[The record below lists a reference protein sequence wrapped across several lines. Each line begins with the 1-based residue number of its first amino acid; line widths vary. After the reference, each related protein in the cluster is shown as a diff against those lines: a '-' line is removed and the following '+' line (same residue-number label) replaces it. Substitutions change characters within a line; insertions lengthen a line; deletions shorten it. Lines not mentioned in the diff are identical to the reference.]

1 MAKTKISIT
10 INEKTLQDI
19 DSIIDNVYI
28 RNRSQDIEHL
38 AKNALGENK
47 TAVILLG
54 GNEGN
59 IKISK
64 NEFSPTARIK
74 NSTVIGMAIKK
85 LRENN
90 FKTLFIVARHNL
102 LTKMFEMLKDGA
114 EYGVKI
120 NYVEEKSA
128 NGTADSLRLLKG
140 KIKNN
145 FIVVYGDI
153 IFSKINIEE
162 KSSNGTADSLELLKG
177 KINTNFIVVYG
188 DIIFSKI
195 NIDELWNDH
204 IKQNSVAT
212 IMLTTSPKPSEKGTV
227 RVEGNK
233 VLTFTQK
240 QKKSDIYLVFSP
252 IFVAE
257 PQIFEYSGS
266 SLESN
271 VFPKLAEKGLLN
283 GHLSS
288 EKELHI
294 HTKKDLDRI

>member
-1 MAKTKISIT
+1 MSKTKISIT

-19 DSIIDNVYI
+19 DSIIDNIYI
-28 RNRSQDIEHL
+28 RNRSQAIEHL

-54 GNEGN
+54 GGEEK

-64 NEFSPTARIK
+64 EEYRPTARIK
-74 NSTVIGMAIKK
+74 SSSVIELAIKK

-90 FKTLFIVARHNL
+90 FKTIFIVARHNL
-102 LTKMFEMLKDGA
+102 LTRLFEMLKDGTD
-114 EYGVKI
+114 YGVKI
-120 NYVEEKSA
+120 NYIEEKNA

-140 KIKNN
+140 K
-145 FIVVYGDI
+145 V
-153 IFSKINIEE
+153 
-162 KSSNGTADSLELLKG
+162 
-177 KINTNFIVVYG
+177 NTNFLVVYG

-204 IKQNSVAT
+204 IKQNSIAT
-212 IMLTTSPKPSEKGTV
+212 IMLTTSSKPSEKGTV

-233 VLTFTQK
+233 VLTFEQK
-240 QKKSDIYLVFSP
+240 SEKSDIYLVFSP
-252 IFVAE
+252 IFVTE

-266 SLESN
+266 SLELN
-271 VFPKLAEKGLLN
+271 VFPDLAEKGLLN

-288 EKELHI
+288 EKEVHI
-294 HTKKDLDRI
+294 HSRKDIESLK